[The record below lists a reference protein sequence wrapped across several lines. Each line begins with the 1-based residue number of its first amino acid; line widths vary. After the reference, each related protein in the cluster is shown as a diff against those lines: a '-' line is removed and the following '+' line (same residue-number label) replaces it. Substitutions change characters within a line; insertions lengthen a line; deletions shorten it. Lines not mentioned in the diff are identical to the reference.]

1 MNSAHQTLLNWLKK
15 ETLFGLVANSSSN
28 VWLLHL
34 EECSGWIAAEA
45 VAPSWEAACYDLCQQ
60 LRAKNL
66 L

>member
-15 ETLFGLVANSSSN
+15 ETLFSLVANSN
-28 VWLLHL
+28 PNKWFLYL

-45 VAPSWEAACYDLCQQ
+45 VATSWEAACYDLCQQ
-60 LRAKNL
+60 LRAKKL

>member
-15 ETLFGLVANSSSN
+15 ETLFSLVANSSPN
-28 VWLLHL
+28 TWFLHL
-34 EECSGWIAAEA
+34 EEVSGWIAAEA
-45 VAPSWEAACYDLCQQ
+45 VATSWESACYDLCQQ

>member
-15 ETLFGLVANSSSN
+15 ETLFSLVANSSPNTWFLS
-28 VWLLHL
+28 L

-45 VAPSWEAACYDLCQQ
+45 VATSYEAACYDLCQQ
-60 LRAKNL
+60 LRIQKL